1 MALSTEQWV
10 DELYR
15 ALVGRPPDAAGREYW
30 INAINAGIHTQPS
43 SYQAMMGLGEVQNN
57 LRTRI
62 REAYASTL
70 GREADAG
77 GVEYWLSQIASGKL
91 GPDLSTIN
99 TRLQA
104 TPEYRTIQGQTPVT
118 GPPGGTGPGGTLGGG
133 TGGGVSPPL
142 DIPKRDVSAEIGLVL
157 ARYGLESLSSW
168 AVDQIQNYNVTSAE
182 LIIKLYERQEF
193 KSRFPALDALRAAG
207 MPPIT
212 PEEYMQY
219 ERTAQGMMRASGLP
233 EGFYDQLSDFTD
245 LIGRGVSTAEL
256 GARLQQGYQ
265 RVLTAPVEVRARY
278 AQLFGANGDSAL
290 AAQFLD
296 PDKALPIL
304 EQQVSTAEIAGFGDI
319 FGIGIGQATA
329 SRLASMGYD
338 GRTASPGFQ
347 QVNQQRALFDES
359 ITESD
364 DMRAEVEGVDAAFG
378 LNQDTADSI
387 DRRRLQRIGSLSGGG
402 GLAIDQTGIAGRVDS

>member
-1 MALSTEQWV
+1 MATLTNEQWV

-15 ALVGRPPDAAGREYW
+15 ALVGRPADAAGREYW
-30 INAINAGIHTQPS
+30 INALNAGIHTQAS

-62 REAYASTL
+62 REAYTNTL
-70 GREADAG
+70 GREADTA
-77 GVEYWLSQIASGKL
+77 GVEFWLSQIASGQL
-91 GPDLSTIN
+91 GPDLATIQ

-104 TPEYRTIQGQTPVT
+104 TPEYRTVQGQAPATGTPGST
-118 GPPGGTGPGGTLGGG
+118 PGTTLGGG
-133 TGGGVSPPL
+133 TGGGVVPVI
-142 DIPKRDVSAEIGLVL
+142 DIPRRDVSAEIGLVL
-157 ARYGLESLSSW
+157 SRYGLESLSSW
-168 AVDQIQNYNVTSAE
+168 AIDQIQNYNITSAE
-182 LIIKLYERQEF
+182 LIIKLYDRPEF
-193 KSRFPALDALRAAG
+193 KARFPALDQLRAAG

-233 EGFYDQLSDFTD
+233 EGFYDQLTDFTD

-256 GARLQQGYQ
+256 GARLQQGFQ
-265 RVLTAPVEVRARY
+265 RVLTAPIEVRARY

-290 AAQFLD
+290 AAHFLD

-329 SRLASMGYD
+329 ERLAAMGYD
-338 GRTASPGFQ
+338 GRTATPGFQ
-347 QVNQQRALFDES
+347 QVNQQNALFTES
-359 ITESD
+359 ITETTD
-364 DMRAEVEGVDAAFG
+364 LRAEVEGVDAAFG
-378 LNQDTADSI
+378 LNQDTADTI
-387 DRRRLQRIGSLSGGG
+387 ERRRLGRVASLSGGG
-402 GLAIDQTGIAGRVDS
+402 GLVIDQTGIAGRADS